1 MHIADTLPR
10 APRTTSDRHPM
21 EQHKFSVLMV
31 SFVPTNRLRR
41 FAEHTTA
48 DKNFATADHCH
59 KERMAQQTV

>member
-10 APRTTSDRHPM
+10 ALRTTSHPI

-41 FAEHTTA
+41 SAEHTTA